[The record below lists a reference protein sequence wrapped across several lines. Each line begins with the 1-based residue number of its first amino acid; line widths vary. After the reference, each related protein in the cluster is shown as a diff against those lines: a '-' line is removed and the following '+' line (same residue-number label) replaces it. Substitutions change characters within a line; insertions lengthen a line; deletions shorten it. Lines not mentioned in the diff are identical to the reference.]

1 VPKGNLGDVRR
12 AHAVTLTSIQ
22 GTSWGRIK
30 SKIKVNFK
38 PFQIKEK
45 AINKRESSFAHRI
58 AIHFL
63 FLLSLLL
70 IVQLLMQLFSNRKK
84 TKKKKTNKRTC
95 FVNRHLGCQQKN
107 SAPID
112 RLWLVCNQLE
122 FSLFVKSVKIVKLI
136 I

>member
-70 IVQLLMQLFSNRKK
+70 IVQLLMQLFLNRKK
-84 TKKKKTNKRTC
+84 TETKKKKNKQTHMFCKPAFR
-95 FVNRHLGCQQKN
+95 L
-107 SAPID
+107 SAKKLID